1 MRILK
6 EADTKDIKVTH
17 PGVLDVPE
25 GKSFSSLPLSHFI
38 DIAKS
43 KGKGEVMKALL
54 NLERWNKEKDPSVS
68 KAARGII
75 DKLES
80 SNEWKNIAAKSE
92 AVMKLH
98 PQMPSYEQFRRFF
111 H

>member
-17 PGVLDVPE
+17 PGVLEVPE

-38 DIAKS
+38 GLAKN
-43 KGKGEVMKALL
+43 KGKGEIMKALL
-54 NLERWNKEKDPSVS
+54 NLERWNKSKDPGTS

-75 DKLES
+75 DKLEAS
-80 SNEWKNIAAKSE
+80 DEWKNIASKSE
-92 AVMKLH
+92 AFRPNPNL
-98 PQMPSYEQFRRFF
+98 PTWEQFRRFM